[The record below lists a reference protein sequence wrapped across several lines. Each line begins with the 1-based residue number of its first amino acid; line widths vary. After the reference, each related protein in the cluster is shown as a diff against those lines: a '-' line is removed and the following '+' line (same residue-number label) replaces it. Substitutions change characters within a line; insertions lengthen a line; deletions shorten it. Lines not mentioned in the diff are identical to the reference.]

1 MAYVVTRRWGGDD
14 SNLPFERFGEV
25 LAELAEPDDEHP
37 DVALKHESEW
47 ALSNFRSGL
56 LVFENVEESD
66 APPRHMRNV
75 APERVIEL
83 WKRLAEGDLAFLER
97 LAWSAG
103 YG

>member
-1 MAYVVTRRWGGDD
+1 M
-14 SNLPFERFGEV
+14 
-25 LAELAEPDDEHP
+25 
-37 DVALKHESEW
+37 
-47 ALSNFRSGL
+47 
-56 LVFENVEESD
+56 FENVEESD